1 MNLAELSG
9 VVPAL
14 VAVIVPVFV
23 GAWLGWLWTRLGRTF
38 DTAMVSDLVT
48 QIGTPCLVFNALTKL
63 DVAPAALGQMAAAS
77 LASYTLVALLA
88 VAVLLL
94 WRLPFHSYLPA
105 LVFGNAGNMGLPLC
119 LFAFGDLGL
128 ALAIAYFAVAVGLQ
142 FTVGVWI
149 AAGAVSLGQVLR
161 MPVLY
166 AVLIALGFMLAGRR
180 PPAFVANTAELFAGL
195 TIPLMLMALG
205 VSLGKLRVTAMTRA
219 VAFSLLRLVG
229 GFAAGL
235 AAAWLFGL
243 TGAARGVLLIQST
256 MPVAVFNYLFAL
268 HYRRSPE
275 EIAGMV
281 VISTLISFA
290 SLPLLLIM
298 VL

>member
-1 MNLAELSG
+1 MTLPDLG
-9 VVPAL
+9 TLVPAL

-63 DVAPAALGQMAAAS
+63 DVAPSALGQMAAAS
-77 LASYTLVALLA
+77 FLSYALVAALGI
-88 VAVLLL
+88 VALLL

-105 LVFGNAGNMGLPLC
+105 LMFGNAGNMGLPLC
-119 LFAFGDLGL
+119 LFAFGEMGL
-128 ALAIAYFAVAVGLQ
+128 TLAIAYFAVAVALQ

-149 AAGAVSLGQVLR
+149 AAGAMSLGQVLR

-166 AVLIALGFMLAGRR
+166 AVLIALAFMAAGRK
-180 PPAFVANTAELFAGL
+180 PPEFVANTAQLFGGL

-205 VSLGKLRVTAMTRA
+205 VSLGKLRVTSVPRA
-219 VAFSLLRLVG
+219 VAFSILRLAG
-229 GFAAGL
+229 GFGAGL
-235 AAAWLFGL
+235 AGAWLFGL
-243 TGAARGVLLIQST
+243 TGAARGVLLIQAT

-268 HYRRSPE
+268 HYRRAPE

-290 SLPLLLIM
+290 SLPLLLAL

>member
-9 VVPAL
+9 IAPAL
-14 VAVIVPVFV
+14 VAVIVPVLV

-63 DVAPAALGQMAAAS
+63 DISPAAVGQMAAAS
-77 LASYTLVALLA
+77 FANYALVAALG
-88 VAVLLL
+88 VVVLLL

-105 LVFGNAGNMGLPLC
+105 LTFGNAGNMGLPLC

-128 ALAIAYFAVAVGLQ
+128 ALAIAYFAVAVALQ

-166 AVLIALGFMLAGRR
+166 AVLIALAFMVAGRK
-180 PPAFVANTAELFAGL
+180 PPEFVANTTQLFAGI

-205 VSLGKLRVTAMTRA
+205 VSLGKLRVASMPRA
-219 VAFSLLRLVG
+219 VAFSLVRLAG
-229 GFAAGL
+229 GFGAGL
-235 AAAWLFGL
+235 LAAWSFGL
-243 TGAARGVLLIQST
+243 TGPARGVLIIQST

-268 HYRRSPE
+268 HYKRAPE

-290 SLPLLLIM
+290 SLPLLLIL

>member
-1 MNLAELSG
+1 MTPPDLATL
-9 VVPAL
+9 VPAL

-63 DVAPAALGQMAAAS
+63 DVAPSALGQMAAAS
-77 LASYTLVALLA
+77 FVSYALMAALAI
-88 VAVLLL
+88 AVLLT

-105 LVFGNAGNMGLPLC
+105 LMFGNAGNMGLPLC
-119 LFAFGDLGL
+119 LFAFGELGL
-128 ALAIAYFAVAVGLQ
+128 TLAIAYFAVAVALQ

-149 AAGAVSLGQVLR
+149 AAGAVSLGQLLR
-161 MPVLY
+161 MPVLW
-166 AVLIALGFMLAGRR
+166 AVLIALGFMAAGRK
-180 PPAFVANTAELFAGL
+180 PPEFVGL

-205 VSLGKLRVTAMTRA
+205 VSLGKLRVTSVPRA
-219 VAFSLLRLVG
+219 VVFSILRLAG
-229 GFAAGL
+229 GFGAGL
-235 AAAWLFGL
+235 AGAWLFGL
-243 TGAARGVLLIQST
+243 TGAARGVLLIQAT

-268 HYRRSPE
+268 HYKRAPE

-290 SLPLLLIM
+290 SLPLLLAL

>member
-1 MNLAELSG
+1 MILPDLATL
-9 VVPAL
+9 VPAL

-77 LASYTLVALLA
+77 FLSYALVTALG
-88 VAVLLL
+88 VVVLLL

-105 LVFGNAGNMGLPLC
+105 LMFGNAGNMGLPLC

-161 MPVLY
+161 MPVLW
-166 AVLIALGFMLAGRR
+166 AVLVALGFMAAGRK
-180 PPAFVANTAELFAGL
+180 PPEFVSNTAQLFGGL

-205 VSLGKLRVTAMTRA
+205 VSLGKLRVTSVPRA
-219 VAFSLLRLVG
+219 VVFSILRLAG
-229 GFAAGL
+229 GFGAGL
-235 AAAWLFGL
+235 AGAWLFGL
-243 TGAARGVLLIQST
+243 TGAARGVLLIQAT

-268 HYRRSPE
+268 HYKRAPE

-290 SLPLLLIM
+290 SLPLLLAL